1 MKKVGRYGSFPCTS
15 LTLGVPT
22 QVHRMILGIVDVA
35 YQGSDCGNQSST
47 DDVVIVH
54 MIVIVFVPNV
64 CMRMERDKPYVEAQ
78 SQLPITVTSE
88 QGEC

>member
-1 MKKVGRYGSFPCTS
+1 M
-15 LTLGVPT
+15 
-22 QVHRMILGIVDVA
+22 
-35 YQGSDCGNQSST
+35 
-47 DDVVIVH
+47 
-54 MIVIVFVPNV
+54 IVFVPNV